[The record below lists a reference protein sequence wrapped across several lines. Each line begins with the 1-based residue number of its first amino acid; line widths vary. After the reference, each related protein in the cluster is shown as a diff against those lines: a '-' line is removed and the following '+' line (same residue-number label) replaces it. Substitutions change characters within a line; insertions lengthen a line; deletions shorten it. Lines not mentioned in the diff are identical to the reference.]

1 MESGTSLIYDGI
13 IVGAGHNSLVL
24 QAYLGRAG
32 LKVLCIERRSV
43 AGGALVTI
51 EDARNPGFLHNTH
64 SFYHRALNRMPW
76 YHDLDLERHG
86 AVYLEPVLN
95 VALLSEA
102 GEALEWWTDFEKTVD
117 SFARFSNTDAATLG
131 RWRDAFLPIV
141 ERILIPEAQ
150 APPLEPTRRRALLER
165 SPEGRLLLKISRLSP
180 LEFVRREFRHPVIQA
195 GLLFFNGLREVDLRC
210 PGFGHHIAALLAS
223 SGKAQMCRGGSV
235 ALARALVATV
245 EESGGELRLQT
256 EPKRF
261 ILEGDRV
268 VGVETASGERF
279 MSRHFVVSGLNP
291 HQTFLD
297 LLDKDALPRNWR
309 DRASA
314 FRYNLVAPLFALNL
328 NLREPPRYT
337 AAGTQPGLQEAFMVI
352 LGLDHVDRYLEMVT
366 CHQEGR
372 KPPNIMWGSCP
383 TLFDPSQAP
392 QGKHTA
398 FMWEK
403 TPYRLNGDPTLWDSE
418 RDRLGQEMLDV
429 WARYAPNLTENLISW
444 FTRSPLDVERT
455 FPNMREGDLLVGAF
469 TNGQIGYN
477 RPFPGAGHYRTHLQG
492 LYLCGS
498 CCHPGGNI
506 TGLPGYNCA
515 QVILRD
521 LGIDANWAP
530 EPIET
535 QLERL
540 SAR

>member
-86 AVYLEPVLN
+86 ALYLEPALN
-95 VALLSEA
+95 VALLSET
-102 GEALEWWTDFEKTVD
+102 GEALEWWTDFEKTVE

-165 SPEGRLLLKISRLSP
+165 STEGRLLLEVSRLSP

-235 ALARALVATV
+235 ALARALSAAV

-268 VGVETASGERF
+268 VGVEAASGERF
-279 MSRHFVVSGLNP
+279 LSRHFVVSGLNP

-309 DRASA
+309 NRASA

-337 AAGTQPGLQEAFMVI
+337 AAGTQPDLQKAFMVI

-418 RDRLGQEMLDV
+418 RDRLGKEMLDV
-429 WARYAPNLTENLISW
+429 WSRYAPNLKENLISC

-477 RPFPGAGHYRTHLQG
+477 RPFPGAGNYRTHLQG

-515 QVILRD
+515 QVILRG

-530 EPIET
+530 EPIER

-540 SAR
+540 

>member
-515 QVILRD
+515 HVILRD

>member
-1 MESGTSLIYDGI
+1 M
-13 IVGAGHNSLVL
+13 
-24 QAYLGRAG
+24 
-32 LKVLCIERRSV
+32 LCIERRSV
-43 AGGALVTI
+43 AGGALATI
-51 EDARNPGFLHNTH
+51 EDAGNPGFLHNTH
-64 SFYHRALNRMPW
+64 SFYHRALNMMPW
-76 YHDLDLERHG
+76 YHDLGLERHG
-86 AVYLEPVLN
+86 AVYVEPALN
-95 VALLSEA
+95 VVLLSEA

-117 SFARFSNTDAATLG
+117 SFARFSNTDATTLR

-165 SPEGRLLLKISRLSP
+165 SAEGRLLLEVSRLSP

-223 SGKAQMCRGGSV
+223 SGKAQMCRGGSA
-235 ALARALVATV
+235 ALAGALVAAV
-245 EESGGELRLQT
+245 EECGGELRLQM

-261 ILEGDRV
+261 ILEGGRV
-268 VGVETASGERF
+268 IGVEAASGERII
-279 MSRHFVVSGLNP
+279 SRHFVVSGLNP

-328 NLREPPRYT
+328 NSKEPPRYT
-337 AAGTQPGLQEAFMVI
+337 AAATRPSLEKAFMVI

-392 QGKHTA
+392 EGKHTA

-418 RDRLGQEMLDV
+418 RDRLGKEMLEV
-429 WARYAPNLTENLISW
+429 WCRYAPNLKENLISR

-469 TNGQIGYN
+469 TKGQIGYN
-477 RPFPGAGHYRTHLQG
+477 RPFPGAGHYRTHLKG

-521 LGIDANWAP
+521 LGIDAHWAP
-530 EPIET
+530 EPIER

-540 SAR
+540 

>member
-32 LKVLCIERRSV
+32 LRVLCIERRSV

-51 EDARNPGFLHNTH
+51 EDAGNPGFLHNTH